1 VTGFAFI
8 WHIWWIA
15 ALGAI
20 GAFATLLVFAFR
32 DQEEVEMPAKLS
44 AEDANRLRRVKNVPP
59 APISRSDS
67 RDATYDVG
75 GELRLAADAPASIEH
90 LLIAPANSARAAS
103 DCSPPTSRWA
113 GMLPCRR

>member
-1 VTGFAFI
+1 VTGFALN
-8 WHIWWIA
+8 WHIWWMA

-20 GAFATLLVFAFR
+20 GAFATLLAFAFR

-44 AEDANRLRRVKNVPP
+44 AEDANRLRRVKSVPP

-75 GELRLAADAPASIEH
+75 GELRLAADAPAFIEH
-90 LLIAPANSARAAS
+90 LLDSPPANSARAAS
-103 DCSPPTSRWA
+103 HIALRRHACLSR
-113 GMLPCRR
+113 R